1 MLPNLQPGRARGAP
15 EHLMRRR
22 EPGCALLAA
31 MDGSPRTDGRIQAA
45 VPPVNYSPRVGEM
58 ELARGE

>member
-1 MLPNLQPGRARGAP
+1 
-15 EHLMRRR
+15 MRRR

-31 MDGSPRTDGRIQAA
+31 MDGPPRTDGRIQAA